1 MKRSTTTLLFIFTLC
16 LMAGGVNAE
25 RFKDVYISTNVGF
38 NTTSSFG
45 YLGSSTDQGSVCDPI
60 INPSEESRRL
70 AGCPTAG
77 TGWLTNFDNGSGI
90 AGTVIL
96 GRHIN
101 GSGMLKNWSLEI
113 EFSYGESVLD
123 QTQSIS
129 SRSGVARDKLSN
141 EIYRAQ
147 EHIGTI
153 TSNSVFAN
161 LRYNLRSGH
170 KTQPYLGFG
179 FGLVNTSIYGGRIWV
194 RNNDWTQIS
203 TGSGLPN
210 SEEVRRNLAGTT
222 SSVHETLSDSAPTI
236 QVFTG
241 VDWKF
246 NDSTLI
252 GLRGKFTQFDSF
264 EATGTL
270 DVLRSHSIPEGYASK
285 REIGTLRF
293 FHVGLTITWLLE

>member
-1 MKRSTTTLLFIFTLC
+1 MKRSTTKLLFIFASC
-16 LMAGGVNAE
+16 LMVGGVNAE
-25 RFKDVYISTNVGF
+25 RFKGVYISTNVGF
-38 NTTSSFG
+38 NTTSSFD

-90 AGTVIL
+90 ASTVIL
-96 GRHIN
+96 GRHID
-101 GSGMLKNWSLEI
+101 GSGMLKNWSLEV
-113 EFSYGESVLD
+113 EFSYGESELD
-123 QTQSIS
+123 QTQSIN

-153 TSNSVFAN
+153 TLYSVFAN
-161 LRYNLRSGH
+161 LRYNLRSGQ
-170 KTQPYLGFG
+170 KTRPYLGFG
-179 FGLVNTSIYGGRIWV
+179 FGRVNTSIYGGRIWV

-203 TGSGLPN
+203 TGSTLPN

-222 SSVHETLSDSAPTI
+222 SSVHETLSDSALTI
-236 QVFTG
+236 QLFAG

-252 GLRGKFTQFDSF
+252 GLRGKFTQLESF
-264 EATGTL
+264 EAVGTL
-270 DVLRSHSIPEGYASK
+270 DVLRSHSIPDGYASK
-285 REIGTLRF
+285 REIDTLRF
-293 FHVGLTITWLLE
+293 IDVGLTITWLLE